1 MALGVLACGSVCN
14 RTQGRLLLPA
24 ELHVACLPD
33 KRWHGCEEGVG
44 RVTGPH
50 LVPSVVRSPSSQHQS
65 RWTTGSLAIR
75 PAFADH

>member
-14 RTQGRLLLPA
+14 RTQGRLLLQA

-50 LVPSVVRSPSSQHQS
+50 LVPSVVRCPVLSTSHAG
-65 RWTTGSLAIR
+65 RLAVLR
-75 PAFADH
+75 